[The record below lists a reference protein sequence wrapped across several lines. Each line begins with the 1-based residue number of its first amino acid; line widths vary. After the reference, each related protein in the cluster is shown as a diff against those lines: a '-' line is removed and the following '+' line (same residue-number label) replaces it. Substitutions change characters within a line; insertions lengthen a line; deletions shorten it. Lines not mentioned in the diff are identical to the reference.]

1 MQLKENI
8 DSIEVNAS
16 FLLAFFVFLDKIVI
30 EKGNYCIQKSFLKI
44 ISKIK
49 CNFLVLNYQL
59 FSYFQDVDYL
69 SIR

>member
-8 DSIEVNAS
+8 DSIGINAS
-16 FLLAFFVFLDKIVI
+16 FLLVFFVFLDKIVI
-30 EKGNYCIQKSFLKI
+30 EKENYCIQKSFLKI

-69 SIR
+69 STL